1 MKNLLFTTLLIM
13 ACTSLKAQWTTIDM
27 GNSPET
33 TLFKHT
39 GTSSPVPF
47 NFQKIGYS
55 GNSVSYGLLHLD
67 MAHKTVGGGS
77 NLHFRLHNSS
87 NSFKE
92 YGGIGAYIIDNT
104 SGSEDGALTFY
115 TMFNGQGR
123 TRRMTILNNGH
134 VGIGTT
140 SIPDKLSVDGNINVT
155 GDLKMSGSDSYIWT
169 NGTGTGYTGIWDQK
183 NGRVL
188 LYTSENTG
196 NIGLGTTTPN
206 SKLTI
211 QGDGTT
217 VGSASINLKHAGNGM
232 SIGLSTTSNNL
243 TIGNSWNPESG
254 TYLTI
259 QDGSGK
265 IGIGTTDFSGNHK
278 LRVEGSVGAREIKVE
293 ATGWSD
299 FVFQND
305 YELRTLDEVEEH
317 INEKGHLPEIPS
329 EAEVTENGINLGEM
343 DAKLLQK
350 IEELTLYLIE
360 QNKQNQAQ
368 QARIE
373 QLEEELKTLKNK

>member
-1 MKNLLFTTLLIM
+1 MKNLFFALGLFLTVTT
-13 ACTSLKAQWTTIDM
+13 TKAQWTTIDVQ
-27 GNSPET
+27 NSPET

-39 GTSSPVPF
+39 GTSAPVPF
-47 NFQKIGYS
+47 NLQKIGYS
-55 GNSVSYGLLHLD
+55 GSSVSYGLLHLD

-92 YGGIGAYIIDNT
+92 YGGIGAYILDNT
-104 SGSEDGALTFY
+104 SGSEDGGLTFY
-115 TMFNGQGR
+115 TTYNGQHR
-123 TRRMTILNNGH
+123 TRRMTILSNGY

-140 SIPDKLSVDGNINVT
+140 SVPEKLSVDGNINVT

-206 SKLTI
+206 SKLTL

-217 VGSASINLKHAGNGM
+217 AGSASINLKHSGNGM
-232 SIGLSTTSNNL
+232 SIGLSSTSNNL
-243 TIGNSWNPESG
+243 VVGNSWNPESG

-259 QDGSGK
+259 QDGTGK
-265 IGIGTTDFSGNHK
+265 VGIGTSDFTGNHK

-293 ATGWSD
+293 ASGWSD
-299 FVFQND
+299 FVFEKGYD
-305 YELRTLDEVEEH
+305 LRTLQEVEQH
-317 INEKGHLPEIPS
+317 IKEKGHLPEIPS
-329 EAEVTENGINLGEM
+329 EAQVLENGINLGEM

-350 IEELTLYLIE
+350 IEELTVYMIDM
-360 QNKQNQAQ
+360 NKQVQQLKIENQ
-368 QARIE
+368 
-373 QLEEELKTLKNK
+373 ELKEKVQSLESE